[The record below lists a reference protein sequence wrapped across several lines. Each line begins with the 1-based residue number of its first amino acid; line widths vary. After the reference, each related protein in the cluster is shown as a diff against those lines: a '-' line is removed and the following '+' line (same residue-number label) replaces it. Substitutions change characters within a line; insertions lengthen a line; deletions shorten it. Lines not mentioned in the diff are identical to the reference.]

1 MKWPAVQE
9 LGFEVRDG
17 ALVVRVDLARLDAV
31 AAPAFRDAL
40 LPAAAGRRKVV
51 LDLDRVRF
59 LDSSGVAALVSTLKK
74 LEPGGQVRLV
84 GAHDE
89 VRQVLKLTRLEKV
102 FPVDPSVE
110 DALRA

>member
-1 MKWPAVQE
+1 MKE
-9 LGFEVRDG
+9 LSFEVREG
-17 ALVVRVDLARLDAV
+17 ALLVRVGLSRLDAV

-40 LPAAAGRRKVV
+40 LPAVAGRRKLV
-51 LDLDRVRF
+51 LDLDLVRF
-59 LDSSGVAALVSTLKK
+59 LDSSGVAALVSALKR

-89 VRQVLKLTRLEKV
+89 VRQVLKLTRLDKV
-102 FPVDPSVE
+102 FPADASVE